1 IQDHLSLNL
10 VKKIIDSQTLVVNS
24 RIISMEGSKVIFFI
38 NLIGKPTDL
47 QKIMNVNTSFF
58 LNANSQIED
67 ESISYSYIGEN

>member
-1 IQDHLSLNL
+1 MKLTIL
-10 VKKIIDSQTLVVNS
+10 I
-24 RIISMEGSKVIFFI
+24 IFFI

-67 ESISYSYIGEN
+67 ESISYSFIGEAFWSSTEIGPSTPWNSFLPLS